1 MELYIITN
9 LTVIFIA
16 FSTGLLFGSMWMFF
30 SMNKTLKSMQKELDS
45 KTHSL
50 NELRLKEPFI

>member
-1 MELYIITN
+1 MEIIQD
-9 LTVIFIA
+9 LTITFMT
-16 FSTGLLFGSMWMFF
+16 FSIGLFFGSMWMFF
-30 SMNKTLKSMQKELDS
+30 SMNKTLKAIQKELDS

>member
-1 MELYIITN
+1 MEIIQN
-9 LTVIFIA
+9 LTTIFIT
-16 FSTGLLFGSMWMFF
+16 FSIGLFFGSMWMFF
-30 SMNKTLKSMQKELDS
+30 SMNKTLKAIQKELDS